1 MEVDACPSR
10 YIWHDRL
17 LAEATMMTQVAE
29 VQAIVLAVV
38 AVVAVTMVVRL
49 RKLVREI

>member
-1 MEVDACPSR
+1 P
-10 YIWHDRL
+10 L

-29 VQAIVLAVV
+29 VQAIVLVV
-38 AVVAVTMVVRL
+38 VVVKVQL